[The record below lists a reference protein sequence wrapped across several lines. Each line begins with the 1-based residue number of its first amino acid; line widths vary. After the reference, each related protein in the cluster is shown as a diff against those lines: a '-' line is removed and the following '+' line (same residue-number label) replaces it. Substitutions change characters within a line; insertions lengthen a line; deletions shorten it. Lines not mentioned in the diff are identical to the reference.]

1 MIHGEDDAPSM
12 DEWLK
17 EAQGCQV
24 REIRG
29 FAEYIRKDRKAVEL
43 ACTTYYNNALLEG
56 TVNKTKTIKRS
67 MFNRAKPNV
76 LRAKVLYSG
85 MKWDWNF
92 HPN

>member
-1 MIHGEDDAPSM
+1 MLHDEDDAPSM
-12 DEWLK
+12 DEWLNQ
-17 EAQGCQV
+17 AGLCQV

-29 FAEYIRKDRKAVEL
+29 FAEYIRKDRKAVEM
-43 ACTTYYNNALLEG
+43 ACSTGFNNGLMEG
-56 TVNKTKTIKRS
+56 TINKTKAIKRT
-67 MFNRAKPNV
+67 MFNRAKAEV